1 MTTNRIDRPVGRG
14 TAVAARPEPGRLMSY
29 GVALLVLLSM
39 MMAATASFAKST
51 PESFAPLVKRLKPA
65 VVNIQVTQQAG
76 KTGPHEGFE
85 MPQVPEGSPFE
96 EFFKDFFDRRQQQ
109 GPNRRPLTSVGSGF
123 VIDKEGL
130 IVTNNHVIDGA
141 DEIRVFFHDGESL
154 DAELVGTDPKTDV
167 ALLRVQPRDGMNLTT
182 VTWGDSDTAEEGDW
196 VVAIGNPLGLGGTVT
211 AGIVS
216 ARGRDIRSGPYDDF
230 IQTDASI
237 NKGNSGGPLFDTDG
251 RVIGINTAIFSQ
263 TGGSIGIGFAV
274 PANLAKPVVEQLLKF
289 GRTKRGWLGVRIQTV
304 TEELAEG
311 LGMKQPRGA
320 LVAGVTD
327 DSPAGAAGIK
337 SGDVIVQFNGQE
349 IDEMRALPRIVAETA
364 VGKTVP
370 VEVWR
375 KGELQT
381 FQVELGEL
389 EQAEKQLSMTEPSEP
404 QEETSSTVG
413 SLGLT
418 LSPITEA
425 LAQEFGIERETGA
438 VVTEVNPDSSA
449 AEKGLRPGDVIIE
462 VNQEEVTNPKEVA
475 AEVDAAAKNENRSV
489 LLLVQRGEDRLF
501 IAVRLNQS

>member
-1 MTTNRIDRPVGRG
+1 MTSNRIDRPVGRG
-14 TAVAARPEPGRLMSY
+14 AVAAVRQQPGRLMGY
-29 GVALLVLLSM
+29 GVAFLVLLSL
-39 MMAATASFAKST
+39 MMAATASFAKGT
-51 PESFAPLVKRLKPA
+51 PESFAPLVKKLKPA

-76 KTGPHEGFE
+76 QAGPHEGFD

-96 EFFKDFFDRRQQQ
+96 EFFKDFFDRRREQ

-123 VIDKEGL
+123 VVDSEGL
-130 IVTNNHVIDGA
+130 IVTNNHVVDGA
-141 DEIRVFFHDGESL
+141 DEIRVFFNDGESL

-167 ALLRVQPRDGMNLTT
+167 ALLRVKPGDGVSLTA
-182 VTWGDSDTAEEGDW
+182 VPWGDSDTAEEGDW

-237 NKGNSGGPLFDTDG
+237 NKGNSGGPLFNTDG
-251 RVIGINTAIFSQ
+251 QVIGINTAIFSQ

-274 PANLAKPVVEQLLKF
+274 PSNLAKPVVDQLLKF

-304 TEELAEG
+304 TDELAEG
-311 LGMKQPRGA
+311 LGMDQPRGA

-327 DSPAGAAGIK
+327 NSPAGDAGIK
-337 SGDVIVQFNGQE
+337 SGDVIVEFNGHE

-370 VEVWR
+370 VKVWR
-375 KGELQT
+375 KGELQS
-381 FQVELGEL
+381 FDVELGEL
-389 EQAEKQLSMTEPSEP
+389 EKAEKELTMTEPTAPAEQS
-404 QEETSSTVG
+404 QSTVG
-413 SLGLT
+413 ALGLK

-425 LAQEFGIERETGA
+425 LAGEFGIDRETGA
-438 VVTEVNPDSSA
+438 VVTEVDPDSSA

-462 VNQEEVTNPKEVA
+462 VNQEEVSNPGDVA
-475 AEVDAAAKNENRSV
+475 AQVEAVKEADGRSV

-501 IAVRLNQS
+501 IAVRLQKS